1 MIFLG
6 FCSPF
11 LMLRL
16 FAMCVVIGFLNLSTV
31 DSRSLEYKVDSLSCF
46 NSPGQK
52 QNLFSLGNYAVTW
65 SQCRKTW
72 VQIPTQLFNNHGSQ
86 NKACESW
93 QRCWCVCAKC
103 LFLEKNEK
111 KKHLTHKA
119 QLRSFLSQ
127 FLFPLFSLG
136 WIWDVLSFTLF
147 PWKNIHPNSTT
158 LGDFLLSQLKSPWI
172 SRRRNLPLCIFKSLL
187 KFTAQNRD
195 MVIITF

>member
-111 KKHLTHKA
+111 KKAPDTQSPTEIIPLPIS
-119 QLRSFLSQ
+119 LPSFLTRMDMGC
-127 FLFPLFSLG
+127 PLLYSLSLEKYSSKFNNLGRFSFVSIKESL
-136 WIWDVLSFTLF
+136 DLKEEKF
-147 PWKNIHPNSTT
+147 TT
-158 LGDFLLSQLKSPWI
+158 LHF
-172 SRRRNLPLCIFKSLL
+172 
-187 KFTAQNRD
+187 
-195 MVIITF
+195 